1 MTSKDKPSKMETIL
15 AHGGRPQEGPV
26 NRPVQR
32 GSTVAFRSLAA
43 FKAEVGNS
51 DLREATRYGR
61 VGNPNSHDF
70 ESVMSDLEGGYG
82 AVTASSGLAIIACTL
97 MAFATPGAHFLVT
110 DSVYGPVR
118 RFCDKRLRHLGVEI
132 EYYDPLAGGFIE
144 KLFRDNTKVVYME
157 SPGSKTFEIQDVPA
171 IARAAKKRGIV
182 SMADNTWAT
191 PLFFKPLSHGADI
204 SLHAAT
210 KYIGGHSDIFLGV
223 AICGDEDTY
232 KTLKTCAIDFGQCA
246 SPDDLY
252 LALRGLRTLEPRLRR
267 HQENTGAVVAW
278 LQKRA
283 EVERIIYPALPDC
296 PGHELWKRDF
306 KGAAG
311 LFSMILKTSSKDDV
325 RRFIDGLEY
334 FPLGYSWG
342 GYESLLVPL
351 ELDGERTVSPFRS
364 AGLGLRLHIG
374 LENPDDLIAD
384 LEAGFK
390 RTAP

>member
-1 MTSKDKPSKMETIL
+1 MTKDKPSKIETIL
-15 AHGGRPQEGPV
+15 AHGGRPPEGPV

-43 FKAEVGNS
+43 FKAEVGNP

-70 ESVMSDLEGGYG
+70 EAVMSDLEGGYG
-82 AVTASSGLAIIACTL
+82 AVTVSSGLAIIACTL
-97 MAFATPGAHFLVT
+97 MAFAAPGAHFLVT

-118 RFCDKRLRHLGVEI
+118 RFCDKRLRPLGVEV
-132 EYYDPLAGGFIE
+132 EYYDPLAGGGIE

-171 IARAAKKRGIV
+171 IAKAAKKRGIV
-182 SMADNTWAT
+182 GMVDNTWAT
-191 PLFFKPLSHGADI
+191 PLFFRPLSHGADI

-223 AICGDEDTY
+223 AVCADENTY
-232 KTLKTCAIDFGQCA
+232 RTLKTCAIESGQCV
-246 SPDDLY
+246 SPDELY

-267 HQENTGAVVAW
+267 HQENARAVIGW
-278 LQKRA
+278 LQKRP

-296 PGHELWKRDF
+296 PGHKLWKRDF
-306 KGAAG
+306 TGATG
-311 LFSMILKTSSKDDV
+311 LFSLILKTSSKDEV

-351 ELDGERTVSPFRS
+351 ELDGERTVSPFKV
-364 AGLGLRLHIG
+364 AGSGLRLHIG

-390 RTAP
+390 RMKA